1 MNDYNLVIKEDV
13 SKEILKLLKKYW
25 KFVNGVFVNKRSD
38 LAEKLGMTIE
48 EVTKAVR
55 DNSTMVIVL
64 KCNQCDDYF
73 NENAFSQT
81 RFLKLMNTSNYCCA
95 GCEFKIELERLK
107 RIEEEK
113 ETERIRLDSIQK
125 SLNNYDRK
133 VLARLRGR
141 ERYFLRKICQFEG
154 NGRTIY
160 GFIMR
165 NEYQITWSELSALE
179 NMDVIY
185 VVRNGNFLIRV
196 LYPETLLADI
206 KLADDSEMKR
216 TTPNSKE
223 EPNILNFKVSENA
236 LRKENQVI
244 PLYQSIQTFERDFL
258 VKANVKYSCAIWERS
273 DGLVNISLKPVDT
286 IINSRET
293 PLWQEPRHIRDV
305 INEYWNKKKDGY

>member
-1 MNDYNLVIKEDV
+1 YNLVIKEDV

-25 KFVNGVFVNKRSD
+25 KFVDGVFVNKRSD

-48 EVTKAVR
+48 EVTKVVR

-64 KCNQCDDYF
+64 KCIQCDDYF

-81 RFLKLMNTSNYCCA
+81 RFLKLMNTSNYCCE
-95 GCEFKIELERLK
+95 GCEFKMELKRLK

-113 ETERIRLDSIQK
+113 ETERLRIDGIQK
-125 SLNNYDRK
+125 SLNNYDRE
-133 VLARLRGR
+133 VLAGLGVK

-185 VVRNGNFLIRV
+185 V
-196 LYPETLLADI
+196 
-206 KLADDSEMKR
+206 
-216 TTPNSKE
+216 
-223 EPNILNFKVSENA
+223 
-236 LRKENQVI
+236 
-244 PLYQSIQTFERDFL
+244 
-258 VKANVKYSCAIWERS
+258 
-273 DGLVNISLKPVDT
+273 
-286 IINSRET
+286 
-293 PLWQEPRHIRDV
+293 
-305 INEYWNKKKDGY
+305 